1 MFKMLNVISQ
11 SHNSSPESYI
21 LKRLGTTI
29 EKKNSAKK
37 NFLEVFNLQ

>member
-21 LKRLGTTI
+21 LKRPGATI
-29 EKKNSAKK
+29 EKKTQPKK
-37 NFLEVFNLQ
+37 NLLEDL